1 MSDERNPKAPGSSQR
16 ARHDA
21 ETHEESHDA
30 LPPDPELEAALRAAA
45 DAIPDDADDA
55 DPDDD
60 AKPEPEVRGEPLE
73 GPVAGREDLPDSEVL
88 LDEALEEGP
97 PERQIQRL
105 RQQVTESNDRL
116 IRLQADFENFR
127 KRAYRDRQDALNY
140 GHQNL
145 VKDLLS
151 VVDNLDRAIAHA
163 GQSGGGDLQNFLQG
177 VELVRRELLG
187 VFEKHHVV
195 EVDAL
200 GKHFDPALHE
210 AMAQVAD
217 ETAPANTVVEVL
229 EKGYQL
235 RDRLVRPA
243 RVIVAKPPDAPAD
256 GGGGEPTAE

>member
-1 MSDERNPKAPGSSQR
+1 MSDERNPKRAPGSPDR
-16 ARHDA
+16 ARRGDPEA
-21 ETHEESHDA
+21 PEEESTGA

-45 DAIPDDADDA
+45 DAIPDEDRADDDEGEA
-55 DPDDD
+55 RAAEGSD
-60 AKPEPEVRGEPLE
+60 ASGEVPVE
-73 GPVAGREDLPDSEVL
+73 GAGSEVL
-88 LDEALEEGP
+88 LEQPLEEGP
-97 PERQIQRL
+97 PELQVRRL

-127 KRAYRDRQDALNY
+127 KRAFRDRQDALNY

-163 GQSGGGDLQNFLQG
+163 RQSGGGDLQNFLQG
-177 VELVRRELLG
+177 VDLVRRELLG
-187 VFEKHHVV
+187 VLEKHHVT

-200 GKHFDPALHE
+200 GRPFDPALHE
-210 AMAQVAD
+210 AMAQVVD
-217 ETAPANTVVEVL
+217 ETAPANAVVDVL

-243 RVIVAKPPDAPAD
+243 RVVVAKPPEAP
-256 GGGGEPTAE
+256 GEGGGEPTGG